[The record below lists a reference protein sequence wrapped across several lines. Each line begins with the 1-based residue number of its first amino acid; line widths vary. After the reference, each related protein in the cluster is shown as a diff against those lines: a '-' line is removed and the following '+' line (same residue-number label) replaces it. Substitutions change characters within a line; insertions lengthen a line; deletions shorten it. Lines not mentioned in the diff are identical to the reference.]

1 MITTAEDS
9 QMMARAL
16 ELARRGMYS
25 TDPNPRVGCV
35 IANDGKIVG
44 EGWHEK
50 AGEPHAE
57 IQALD
62 NVEQS
67 KRGGATVY
75 ITLEPCCHQGKTP
88 PCTHALKKA
97 GVGRVVAAM
106 ADPNPEV
113 KGQGIAELEH
123 AGIPVQVGLMET
135 EARALNPGFI
145 SRMERGRPYV
155 RIKLATSFDGRTALA
170 DGESKWITE
179 PAAREDVQHWR
190 ARSSAI
196 LTGVSTVLMDD
207 PSLNVRLSGVECKQP
222 LRVVLDSTLRMPPT
236 AQMLRLAG
244 KTLVVTMADD
254 GEQAQK
260 LTAAGAEILFLDAK
274 SKAINL
280 ESLMT
285 QLASREINELHI
297 EAGATLCGAFLRAG
311 LVDELVLYMAPH
323 IMGSHARGMFNF
335 PSLESM
341 ADRIRLETQDVRAVG
356 TDWRFVCKVVNP

>member
-35 IANDGKIVG
+35 IVKNGKIIG

-57 IQALD
+57 IQALN
-62 NVEQS
+62 NVDETQ
-67 KRGGATVY
+67 RHGATVY
-75 ITLEPCCHQGKTP
+75 ITLEPCCHQGKTS

-97 GVGRVVAAM
+97 RVGRLVVAM
-106 ADPNPEV
+106 SDPNPEV
-113 KGQGIAELEH
+113 KGQGIAEMEH
-123 AGIPVQVGLMET
+123 TGIPVQVGLMET

-145 SRMERGRPYV
+145 SRMEQGSPYV
-155 RIKLATSFDGRTALA
+155 RIKLATSLDGRTALA

-179 PAAREDVQHWR
+179 PAAREDVQRWR

-196 LTGVSTVLMDD
+196 LTGVSTILMDD
-207 PSLNVRLSGVECKQP
+207 PSLNVRLSDVEHLQP

-236 AQMLRLAG
+236 AQMLRLSG
-244 KTLVVTMADD
+244 KTLVVTVADD
-254 GEQAQK
+254 NEQAQK
-260 LTAAGAEILFLDAK
+260 LREAGAEILFLDKK
-274 SKAINL
+274 SKTINL
-280 ESLMT
+280 KLLMT
-285 QLASREINELHI
+285 QLAAREINELHV
-297 EAGATLCGAFLRAG
+297 EAGATLCGAFLKTG

-323 IMGSHARGMFNF
+323 IMGTQAKGMFNF

-341 ADRIRLETQDVRAVG
+341 TDRIRLEIQDVRAVG
-356 TDWRFVCKVVNP
+356 KDWRFVCKVVNQ